1 LTNVLYSIERD
12 VVDPVFFAVVS
23 DSFMTRS
30 SSGRPTSAACLA
42 EDFDGSDEQDAPIV
56 SPHDRWSF

>member
-1 LTNVLYSIERD
+1 MTNVLYSIERD
-12 VVDPVFFAVVS
+12 VVDPVFFAVVP

-30 SSGRPTSAACLA
+30 SSGRPMLSVHL
-42 EDFDGSDEQDAPIV
+42 EDDLDGSDEQDAPIV